1 MVELFASFVTS
12 HPVLVCL
19 GIFFVLLL
27 CGFGLPLP
35 EDIVLAFTGYAVH
48 MGVMP
53 LWLAIVIGMAGVLI
67 GDSTLW
73 WLGHRFGQNV
83 MRMRLVSRF
92 LPPGRLAKVQR
103 LYEKYGSR
111 ILFAARFT
119 PVLRAGFFLFAGWA
133 GVRYRRFVATD
144 GSAALISVPA
154 IITVVYWFG
163 DQIDRAIR
171 AVRGF
176 EHWILIGIGVLVVAH
191 IVYHHIARWREK
203 KAALEGTADT
213 KPSVGDKQ
221 A

>member
-1 MVELFASFVTS
+1 VVELFSSFVSS
-12 HPVLVCL
+12 HPALVCG
-19 GIFFVLLL
+19 GIFLVLLL

-35 EDIVLAFTGYAVH
+35 EDVVLAFTGYAVH
-48 MGVMP
+48 KGVMP
-53 LWLAIVIGMAGVLI
+53 LWLAIIIGMSGVLI

-92 LPPGRLAKVQR
+92 LTAARLAKVQR

-133 GVRYRRFVATD
+133 GVRYPRFLATD

-154 IITVVYWFG
+154 IITFVYVLG
-163 DQIDRAIR
+163 DQIDKAIH

-176 EHWILIGIGVLVVAH
+176 EHWILIGIAVLVVAH
-191 IVYHHIARWREK
+191 VIHSRVMRRRARNAELAAAAAKASVEEK
-203 KAALEGTADT
+203 
-213 KPSVGDKQ
+213 P
-221 A
+221 